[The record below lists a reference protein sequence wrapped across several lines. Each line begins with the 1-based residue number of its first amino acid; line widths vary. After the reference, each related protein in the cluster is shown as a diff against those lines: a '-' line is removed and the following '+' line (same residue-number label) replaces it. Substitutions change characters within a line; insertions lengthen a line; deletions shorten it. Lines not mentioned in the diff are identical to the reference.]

1 MSRLSGKATWS
12 STEDKRTEIDYS
24 KIKLLGKQSV
34 LFVWVDEIEDKEM
47 TTASGIILQVTL
59 SKDKPRWG
67 LVVKTTTDSGVR
79 VGEYILP
86 LKCKDPF
93 GCVIGGLEHWT
104 TEDNEIQL
112 VTDARAVCDSIMDV

>member
-12 STEDKRTEIDYS
+12 SPEDKRTEIDYS
-24 KIKLLGKQSV
+24 KIKLFGKKTV
-34 LFVWVDEIEDKEM
+34 LFVWCDEIEADEI
-47 TTASGIILQVTL
+47 TTAAGIILKVTL

-67 LVVKTTTDSGVR
+67 KVVKTTADSEVQ

-86 LKCKDPF
+86 LKTKDPF

-104 TEDNEIQL
+104 TDDTEIQL
-112 VTDARAVCDSIMDV
+112 VTDDRTVCDSIED